1 MAKKPNKLIVLD
13 SIEEIQAKNN
23 QQASEKILEQIKARA
38 ERAQKAIEE
47 PRKTSQKHLDPKA
60 EA

>member
-1 MAKKPNKLIVLD
+1 VAKKPNKLLVLD

-23 QQASEKILEQIKARA
+23 QQATEKILEQIKARA

-47 PRKTSQKHLDPKA
+47 PRKTSQKHPDPKA